1 VANQLDDT
9 SWQHEVS
16 ELLARAAKLCVEH
29 EVEMDPFVRG
39 AYSAY
44 LDARPGL
51 KEELAEQHLRAQLEE
66 MRQAGRIANA

>member
-1 VANQLDDT
+1 MANQLDET
-9 SWQHEVS
+9 TWQREVS

-44 LDARPGL
+44 LDASPGL
-51 KEELAEQHLRAQLEE
+51 KERLAELELRAQLEE
-66 MRQAGRIANA
+66 MRQAGRIASA